1 MLQLDI
7 EGSTVLPEL
16 TKHDAQLQ
24 LDIANPADSALEAVL
39 QLDMLQ
45 LDIE

>member
-7 EGSTVLPEL
+7 DGLTLPPVAVA
-16 TKHDAQLQ
+16 HDAQLQ
-24 LDIANPADSALEAVL
+24 LDIAKPAESPSDAVL